1 MILTEYDHELHL
13 RSEKRLSF
21 EEGVEQER
29 QKAILYMIRDNLE
42 DNIPKERILR
52 RLQDRYHLTSS
63 ESIAQLQQVIQD
75 MV

>member
-1 MILTEYDHELHL
+1 MICAYSDSDDARRWGSKNKVVVLEESEHE
-13 RSEKRLSF
+13 R
-21 EEGVEQER
+21 
-29 QKAILYMIRDNLE
+29 NE